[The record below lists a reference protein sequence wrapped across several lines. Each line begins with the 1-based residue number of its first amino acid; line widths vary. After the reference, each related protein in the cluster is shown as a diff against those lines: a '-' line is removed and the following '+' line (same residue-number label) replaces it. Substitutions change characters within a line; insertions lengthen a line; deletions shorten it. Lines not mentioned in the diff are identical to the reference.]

1 LIVLSLFDDTL
12 PPTFPPPP
20 ILSEMQQREITET
33 SANVVVVAARPSAYV
48 PAAPARTN
56 EAAQTEPVNRD
67 IISLQSSDSL
77 GLTDPLLKSVH
88 NNSSVAK
95 ISRITCLMSN
105 FALFILQRFLW
116 PFEPAFGTWNVTY
129 DWRIGSR

>member
-88 NNSSVAK
+88 NNRQSLKYQELLVLCRTLHFSF
-95 ISRITCLMSN
+95 CNGFCGLLN
-105 FALFILQRFLW
+105 LHLAL
-116 PFEPAFGTWNVTY
+116 GM
-129 DWRIGSR
+129 